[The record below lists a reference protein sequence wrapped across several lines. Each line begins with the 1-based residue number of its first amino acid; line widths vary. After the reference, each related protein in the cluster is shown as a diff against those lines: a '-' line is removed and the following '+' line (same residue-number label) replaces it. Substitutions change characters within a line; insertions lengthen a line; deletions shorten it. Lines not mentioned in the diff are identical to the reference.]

1 MVRRAVTECNCQD
14 ALFSVAYSEKI
25 VMPRA
30 TFIRVLLLVIG
41 ALTVLPY
48 RPTPA
53 TALTLHHVHG
63 LSYSADGLRLFIPM
77 HHGLAIYSGQ
87 QWTKAPG
94 PEHDYMGFTSTQTF
108 FYSSGHPAPGT
119 PLQNPLGLMKSHD
132 GGQTWEQLGL
142 IGEADFHLLAASYH
156 TNTVYVFNEA
166 ANSRMPQPG
175 LYYTTNDGKQWHT
188 AKGAGL
194 VGNPVSL
201 AVHPTQNKV
210 VAVGTRS
217 GVYLSQDS
225 GASFQR
231 LTNVTQVLAV
241 FFALD
246 EQHLWVSSF
255 EGKPALP
262 RVQWQTGQ
270 TEPGALP
277 VLEQDAVTYI
287 AQNPVNR
294 QAWAIATYKR
304 DVYVSSDNGQT
315 WQQIAKAGETL

>member
-1 MVRRAVTECNCQD
+1 
-14 ALFSVAYSEKI
+14 
-25 VMPRA
+25 
-30 TFIRVLLLVIG
+30 
-41 ALTVLPY
+41 
-48 RPTPA
+48 
-53 TALTLHHVHG
+53 
-63 LSYSADGLRLFIPM
+63 
-77 HHGLAIYSGQ
+77 
-87 QWTKAPG
+87 
-94 PEHDYMGFTSTQTF
+94 
-108 FYSSGHPAPGT
+108 
-119 PLQNPLGLMKSHD
+119 MKSQD

-175 LYYTTNDGKQWHT
+175 LYYTTNDGKQWHA

-194 VGNPVSL
+194 VGSPVSL

-231 LTNVTQVLAV
+231 LTNVIQVLAV
-241 FFALD
+241 YFALD

-255 EGKPALP
+255 EGQPVLT
-262 RVQWQTGQ
+262 RIQWQTGQ
-270 TEPGALP
+270 TEPVALP
-277 VLEQDAVTYI
+277 ALEQDAVTYL

-294 QAWAIATYKR
+294 QEWAMATYKR